1 MLVFIGFGI
10 NCSKF
15 NEKSNLIS
23 KKKKNVFCLKMN
35 EVLNLTLL
43 KEKVKT
49 AKEIS

>member
-23 KKKKNVFCLKMN
+23 KKKMFSVSKMN
-35 EVLNLTLL
+35 EVLNLALL
-43 KEKVKT
+43 KEKLK
-49 AKEIS
+49 APKEIS

>member
-1 MLVFIGFGI
+1 LELIAA
-10 NCSKF
+10 NLTK
-15 NEKSNLIS
+15 NKSNL

>member
-1 MLVFIGFGI
+1 LELIVA
-10 NCSKF
+10 NLTK
-15 NEKSNLIS
+15 NKSNLK

-35 EVLNLTLL
+35 EVLNLALL